1 MRLHFALVLGL
12 VVLGGCNL
20 SIPNGLFGCGQPT
33 DCPTGYFC
41 WSSDSRCY
49 DSKEPECAPR
59 TCAQVIADFAS
70 LGIPIE
76 CGALPDGC
84 EGSIECGGCPPGEAC
99 GANGQNFLCG
109 CEENS
114 CANFGG
120 GAECGV
126 VPTRCGG
133 DEQAVFCGACLG
145 AQVCVDNRCVCPPGV
160 NCVEGCGDRC
170 KDEEV
175 CVDGECCEPS
185 YPCADNECSP
195 PSGLPD
201 GCGGVA
207 QCPACGDSEDC
218 VLSEDLVFQ
227 CLGDCTCEAQD
238 VECGNATICGSPT
251 LCGSCQDNGF
261 GDGFHCQGGRCVC
274 EDRYELNDSLE
285 KASLL
290 CGAGAGTNC
299 MQDVWGMEVSATL
312 HGSQD
317 VDNYELRVL
326 HAPTPIVAQIPG
338 SWNDRQLYM
347 AYICPKGD
355 DGLGECSGSE
365 EEIQGIKFCFSQGE
379 GIGIERQC
387 DSGPSGGPEGEIG
400 TLLVGVTSNRS
411 QTECDPYELHI
422 FATYQPEIPL
432 GF

>member
-1 MRLHFALVLGL
+1 MRLHFGLLLGL

-41 WSSDSRCY
+41 WGSDSRCY

-145 AQVCVDNRCVCPPGV
+145 RA
-160 NCVEGCGDRC
+160 
-170 KDEEV
+170 
-175 CVDGECCEPS
+175 
-185 YPCADNECSP
+185 
-195 PSGLPD
+195 GLRRQPM
-201 GCGGVA
+201 C
-207 QCPACGDSEDC
+207 
-218 VLSEDLVFQ
+218 LS
-227 CLGDCTCEAQD
+227 A
-238 VECGNATICGSPT
+238 
-251 LCGSCQDNGF
+251 
-261 GDGFHCQGGRCVC
+261 
-274 EDRYELNDSLE
+274 
-285 KASLL
+285 
-290 CGAGAGTNC
+290 
-299 MQDVWGMEVSATL
+299 W
-312 HGSQD
+312 
-317 VDNYELRVL
+317 
-326 HAPTPIVAQIPG
+326 
-338 SWNDRQLYM
+338 RQL
-347 AYICPKGD
+347 C
-355 DGLGECSGSE
+355 
-365 EEIQGIKFCFSQGE
+365 
-379 GIGIERQC
+379 
-387 DSGPSGGPEGEIG
+387 
-400 TLLVGVTSNRS
+400 
-411 QTECDPYELHI
+411 
-422 FATYQPEIPL
+422 
-432 GF
+432 